1 MGSFLSDVIKDIV
14 PHWLC
19 ILFFG
24 GSFKPL
30 GLTGKKNIKSYLF
43 LNLLFSLNF

>member
-1 MGSFLSDVIKDIV
+1 MISIVLMGSFLSDVIEDIV

-30 GLTGKKNIKSYLF
+30 GLTGKKNNIKGVICS
-43 LNLLFSLNF
+43 